1 LGLRAGTQVL
11 SSQSPSAS
19 TIRLHTREHQRKL
32 NSLHTTHSL
41 AIVLSTL
48 CRSRWN
54 RIRGS
59 LPAGIMH
66 SLLSAFT
73 AITACAYHSLTVHRF
88 HCHHC
93 HHLHSLSQSAERA
106 QRRVARG
113 HWEPDEAVSAEPER
127 RAPRQL
133 HGVFRYVGYLRLCGS
148 SEGRA
153 SELSAP
159 PLSSRVRARA
169 SLAGGGGRRVG

>member
-1 LGLRAGTQVL
+1 LGLRAGTQVP

-19 TIRLHTREHQRKL
+19 TIRLHAREHQRKL
-32 NSLHTTHSL
+32 KGITHHSL
-41 AIVLSTL
+41 TVNCPL
-48 CRSRWN
+48 
-54 RIRGS
+54 
-59 LPAGIMH
+59 H
-66 SLLSAFT
+66 SLSQSVEQNQRL
-73 AITACAYHSLTVHRF
+73 IACAYHALTVHRL

-113 HWEPDEAVSAEPER
+113 HWEPDEAVRAEPQR

-148 SEGRA
+148 SGGCA
-153 SELSAP
+153 SEVSAP
-159 PLSSRVRARA
+159 SLSSRVRARA
-169 SLAGGGGRRVG
+169 SLARGGGRRVG